1 MSTLE
6 TILRRIQAEL
16 DGLGKKWSVVGG
28 LAVVVR
34 GEPRFTRDADLAV
47 VVTGDGEAES
57 LIRWLLGKGYSVL
70 ATVEQQAKGRLATVR
85 LLPPGEDEEGIVLD
99 LLFASS
105 GIEPEVVSTS
115 ELLEIL
121 PGLELPVAR
130 TSHLIA
136 LKVLSRDDIR
146 RPTDLADL
154 RSLIPRASATDL
166 KEAERL
172 LSLITERGY
181 HRDRDLRLSFQQLQQ
196 SMLEEKLE
204 GLEYRPPQRPFRPT
218 PAENGSGLSDVSA
231 NHDRYLA
238 EEDPTPQE

>member
-1 MSTLE
+1 MSALE
-6 TILRRIQAEL
+6 SILRRIQAEL

-47 VVTGDGEAES
+47 VVTSDADAES
-57 LIRWLLGKGYSVL
+57 LIRWLLGRGYSVL
-70 ATVEQQAKGRLATVR
+70 ATVEQQATGRLATVR

-105 GIEPEVVSTS
+105 GIEPEVVTAS
-115 ELLEIL
+115 ESLEML
-121 PGLELPVAR
+121 PGLTLPVAR

-136 LKVLSRDDIR
+136 LKVLSRDDVR

-154 RSLIPRASATDL
+154 RSLIPRASPADL
-166 KEAERL
+166 QEAERL

-181 HRDRDLRLSFQQLQQ
+181 NRDRDLIPSLQELRQ
-196 SMLEEKLE
+196 TLLDE
-204 GLEYRPPQRPFRPT
+204 R
-218 PAENGSGLSDVSA
+218 A
-231 NHDRYLA
+231 
-238 EEDPTPQE
+238 

>member
-1 MSTLE
+1 MSALE

-47 VVTGDGEAES
+47 GVKDDAEAES
-57 LIRWLLGKGYSVL
+57 LIRLLLGRGYNVL
-70 ATVEQQAKGRLATVR
+70 ATVEQQAQGRLATVR
-85 LLPPGEDEEGIVLD
+85 LLPPEEDEEGIVLD

-105 GIEPEVVSTS
+105 GIEPEIVTTS
-115 ELLEIL
+115 EVLEIL
-121 PGLELPVAR
+121 PGLELPVAL

-136 LKVLSRDDIR
+136 LKVLSRDDAR

-154 RSLIPRASATDL
+154 RSLISRASAMDL
-166 KEAERL
+166 EEAERL

-181 HRDRDLRLSFQQLQQ
+181 HRDRDLHLSFQQLQRDL
-196 SMLEEKLE
+196 MKEKLQN
-204 GLEYRPPQRPFRPT
+204 LESRTPQRF
-218 PAENGSGLSDVSA
+218 
-231 NHDRYLA
+231 Y
-238 EEDPTPQE
+238 DPNSKE

>member
-1 MSTLE
+1 VTTLE

-47 VVTGDGEAES
+47 AVASDAEAES
-57 LIRWLLGKGYSVL
+57 LVRWLLGRGYSVM
-70 ATVEQQAKGRLATVR
+70 ATVEQQAKGRLATAR

-105 GIEPEVVSTS
+105 GIESEVAATAD
-115 ELLEIL
+115 LLEIL
-121 PGLELPVAR
+121 PGLRVPVAR

-136 LKVLSRDDIR
+136 LKILSRDDVR

-154 RSLIPRASATDL
+154 RSLIDRASSADL
-166 KEAERL
+166 QETERL

-181 HRDRDLRLSFQQLQQ
+181 HRDRDLIPSLHQVHQTL
-196 SMLEEKLE
+196 LTEKKDS
-204 GLEYRPPQRPFRPT
+204 GDQPPWRMP
-218 PAENGSGLSDVSA
+218 
-231 NHDRYLA
+231 
-238 EEDPTPQE
+238 

>member
-47 VVTGDGEAES
+47 AVTSDAEAES
-57 LIRWLLGKGYSVL
+57 LIRWLLGRGYSVL

-105 GIEPEVVSTS
+105 GIEPEVATTS
-115 ELLEIL
+115 EALEML
-121 PGLELPVAR
+121 PGLTLPVAR

-136 LKVLSRDDIR
+136 LKVLSRDDVR

-154 RSLIPRASATDL
+154 RSLIPRASPTDL
-166 KEAERL
+166 QEAERL

-181 HRDRDLRLSFQQLQQ
+181 NRDRDLLPSFQELQQ
-196 SMLEEKLE
+196 ALLAEKLE
-204 GLEYRPPQRPFRPT
+204 SLEYHPLQRSFGPT
-218 PAENGSGLSDVSA
+218 PVEKGSGLSDASV

-238 EEDPTPQE
+238 EEDPKPQK